1 MLNKLFPAL
10 ALLLLVTGCSMIP
23 QYQQPELSV
32 ADSWPVGEAY
42 PETEK
47 GMAADI
53 AWQDYFQ
60 SSTLKTLISQALE
73 NNRDLKVA
81 VLNIEKAQAAYRIQR
96 SDSLPTISANGSAS
110 RAGVPDDVSA
120 TGKSYTANTFK
131 ANLAMTAYELDFFG
145 RVKSLNQQALETYL
159 ATEEAMV
166 STRITLI
173 AETANAYLSYLAD
186 RKLLQLARD
195 TASTQQETYE
205 VVKRQFDV
213 GSANQLDVAQASTA
227 VESARVSIAQYT
239 RLVAQDKNALALLV
253 GGSVDEILNCDET
266 IDNVLFMAELP
277 AGLPS
282 QVLLARPDIQRA
294 EHSLKAANADI
305 GAARAALYPT
315 ISLTGSFGLASD
327 SLDGLFQSGAR
338 YAWNFTPSLTIPIF
352 NRGRLKA
359 SLEVAQV
366 NEKIAATQYEQAVQ
380 SAFREVADQLAARG
394 TYQSQLDAQNALVAA
409 TGQAYELSTA
419 RYDSGIDNFLTVL
432 DSQRSLFAAQQG
444 AVNVKKAFLVNL
456 VSLYKVLGGG
466 RL

>member
-10 ALLLLVTGCSMIP
+10 VLLLLVTGCSMIP
-23 QYQQPELSV
+23 QYQQPKLPV
-32 ADSWPVGEAY
+32 ADSWPMGEAY

-73 NNRDLKVA
+73 NNRDLRVA

-96 SDSLPTISANGSAS
+96 SDSLPTITANGSAS

-159 ATEEAMV
+159 ATEEAMTG
-166 STRITLI
+166 TRISLI

-253 GGSVDEILNCDET
+253 GGSVDEVLNCDET

-294 EHSLKAANADI
+294 EHVLKAANADI

-359 SLEVAQV
+359 SLDVAQV
-366 NEKIAATQYEQAVQ
+366 NEQIAATQYEQAVQ
-380 SAFREVADQLAARG
+380 VAFREVADQLAARG
-394 TYQSQLDAQNALVAA
+394 TYQSQLDAQNALVEA
-409 TGQAYELSTA
+409 TGQAYKLSTA

-444 AVNVKKAFLVNL
+444 AVNVKKAFMVNL
-456 VSLYKVLGGG
+456 VNLYKVLGGG

>member
-10 ALLLLVTGCSMIP
+10 VLLLLVTGCSMIP
-23 QYQQPELSV
+23 QYQQPKLPV
-32 ADSWPVGEAY
+32 ADSWPAGEAY

-96 SDSLPTISANGSAS
+96 SDRLPTITANGSAS
-110 RAGVPDDVSA
+110 RVGVPDDASS
-120 TGKSYTANTFK
+120 TGKSYTATTIN
-131 ANLAMTAYELDFFG
+131 ANVAMTAYELDLFG
-145 RVKSLNQQALETYL
+145 RIKSLNQQALENYL
-159 ATEEAMV
+159 ATEEAMTG
-166 STRITLI
+166 TRISLI

-253 GGSVDEILNCDET
+253 GGSVDEVLNCDET

-294 EHSLKAANADI
+294 EHVLKAANADI

-380 SAFREVADQLAARG
+380 VAFREVADQLAARG
-394 TYQSQLDAQNALVAA
+394 TYQAQLDAQNALVEA

-444 AVNVKKAFLVNL
+444 AVNVKKAFMVNL
-456 VSLYKVLGGG
+456 VNLYKVLGGG